1 MNIRANKACV
11 WCGVGFVALFL
22 VGFWI
27 IGNFVPPPSP
37 SWDAARLTEF
47 YLANSTRIRAG
58 MIISAFAAIL
68 IVPWAAAINV
78 QLKRIEGPQA
88 VWGPCQLIGA
98 GMSTLVFEY
107 ILFFWVAA
115 TFRVDRP
122 AEIVQTMNDM
132 GWIPFVGIPGTAM
145 LQAIAIGVAILSDSR
160 TAPILPRWAGYTN
173 LWCALLFVPG
183 AVNVFFKSGPLA
195 WNGIISWYMVLVV
208 FCVWFVVNTVVVLK
222 ALNLQAADESAAGP
236 VAGSVDS
243 RPQEVAELR
252 AEVAALRAD
261 LTRLGRLPVP
271 AVPAV
276 PEVPAAREV
285 AAAREVL

>member
-11 WCGVGFVALFL
+11 WCGVGFVVLFL
-22 VGFWI
+22 LAFWI

-37 SWDAARLTEF
+37 SWDAQRLTEF
-47 YLANSTRIRAG
+47 YLANSTRIRVG

-78 QLKRIEGPQA
+78 QLRRIEGPQA
-88 VWGPCQLIGA
+88 VWGPSQLIGA

-115 TFRVDRP
+115 TFRADRP

-132 GWIPFVGIPGTAM
+132 GWIPFVGLAGTAM
-145 LQAIAIGVAILSDSR
+145 LQAIAIGIAVLADDR
-160 TAPILPRWAGYTN
+160 TAPILPRWSGYAN
-173 LWCALLFVPG
+173 LWCALLFTPG

-222 ALNLQAADESAAGP
+222 ALNLQAAGDAPADRGASVTGGSPAVGGGPADELAT
-236 VAGSVDS
+236 
-243 RPQEVAELR
+243 LR
-252 AEVAALRAD
+252 AEVDAMRAELD
-261 LTRLGRLPVP
+261 RLDRGV
-271 AVPAV
+271 VGGV
-276 PEVPAAREV
+276 
-285 AAAREVL
+285 

>member
-11 WCGVGFVALFL
+11 WCGVGFVVLFL
-22 VGFWI
+22 AGFWV

-37 SWDAARLTEF
+37 SWDAERLAGF
-47 YLANSTRIRAG
+47 YLANSTRIRIG

-88 VWGPCQLIGA
+88 VWGPSQLIGA

-115 TFRVDRP
+115 TFRADRP

-145 LQAIAIGVAILSDSR
+145 LQAIAIGVAILSDGR
-160 TAPILPRWAGYTN
+160 PDHRAAPILPRWAGYAN

-222 ALNLQAADESAAGP
+222 ALNRQAADEAAG
-236 VAGSVDS
+236 
-243 RPQEVAELR
+243 AEAAPSEELEALR
-252 AEVAALRAD
+252 AEVAAMRAD
-261 LTRLGRLPVP
+261 LARLDRGV
-271 AVPAV
+271 VGGV
-276 PEVPAAREV
+276 
-285 AAAREVL
+285 